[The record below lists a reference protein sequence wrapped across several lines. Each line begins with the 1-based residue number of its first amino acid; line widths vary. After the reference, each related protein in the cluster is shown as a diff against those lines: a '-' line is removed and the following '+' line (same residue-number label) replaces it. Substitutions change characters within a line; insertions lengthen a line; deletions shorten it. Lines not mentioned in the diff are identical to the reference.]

1 MDNTADKTDKYI
13 GMVLDD
19 RYEILERIGYGGM
32 SVVYKALCHRLN
44 RYDAIKILRDDLS
57 ADGESRER
65 FQAESQAIAMLSHPN
80 IVSVYDVGH
89 VDDIDYI
96 VMELVDGIT
105 LKQYMQKKGALSWK
119 ETLHFSTQIAKA
131 LAHAHGRGIIHRD
144 IKPQNIMLLRD
155 GTIKVADFGIAEL
168 QSSLTGTSD
177 QAVGSV
183 HYMAPEQAK
192 GAVADARSDIY
203 SLGIVMYEML
213 TGELPYT
220 GETPEEVAIK
230 HINGSPV
237 PPREIRDDIPE
248 NMEKIVLKAMSS
260 DLQSRYQSADELL
273 ADLENFRKHQAA
285 AEVRSNI
292 APDVAPIEERGVL
305 PKEQYR
311 QKKKRSSK
319 VTILSGVF
327 GVIIFIIAI
336 SAFLWNFWLKGIFT
350 EGERIQ
356 VPNFVGQN
364 CDDVMNDSQYK
375 GVYNFKVNVVVDQ
388 KSQTGTVLSQ
398 SPEAGS
404 SMSMVSEGINVVLN
418 ISSGHSSVA
427 IPDIPSGRYSE
438 AEATQILEQAGFV
451 VSTEQTPSDT
461 IQKGYVVSTSPSSG
475 EKLDVGSTVYIMVS
489 SGPEIKKVAMP
500 NLVGRTAADA
510 KAKLTQS
517 NLELGS
523 VSYVEKQYDDNSM
536 YGLVIWQSVDAN
548 TQVDEGTKIYLQI
561 SQKPAQTTQNSAG

>member
-1 MDNTADKTDKYI
+1 MDNTTDKDKYI
-13 GMVLDD
+13 GRILDD

-57 ADGESRER
+57 ADSESRER

-89 VDDIDYI
+89 LDDIEYI

-131 LAHAHGRGIIHRD
+131 LSHAHERGIIHRD
-144 IKPQNIMLLRD
+144 IKPQNIMLLKD

-168 QSSLTGTSD
+168 QSSLSGSSD

-213 TGELPYT
+213 TGVLPYT
-220 GETPEEVAIK
+220 GETPEEIAIK
-230 HINGSPV
+230 HINGNPV
-237 PPREIRDDIPE
+237 PPHEIKEDIPE
-248 NMEKIVLKAMSS
+248 QLENIVLKAMSS
-260 DLQSRYQSADELL
+260 DLQTRYQSADELL
-273 ADLENFRKHQAA
+273 GDLEDFRKHQAT
-285 AEVRSNI
+285 AEVRSHI
-292 APDVAPIEERGVL
+292 APDVAPIQERCEV

-311 QKKKRSSK
+311 QRKKRSRK
-319 VTILSGVF
+319 VTMLSGIF
-327 GVIIFIIAI
+327 GVAIFIIALV
-336 SAFLWNFWLKGIFT
+336 AFLWNFWLKDVFT
-350 EGERIQ
+350 EGERIE

-364 CDDVMNDSQYK
+364 CDTVMNDAQYK
-375 GVYNFKVNVVVDQ
+375 GVYNFEVKVVVDQ
-388 KSQTGTVLSQ
+388 DTASGTILSQ

-404 SMSMVSEGINVVLN
+404 SMSMVTEGINVVLN
-418 ISSGHSSVA
+418 ISSGYSSIE
-427 IPDIPSGRYSE
+427 IPDIPTGRYTES
-438 AEATQILEQAGFV
+438 EATQILEEAGFV
-451 VSTEQTPSDT
+451 VSSEKTPSDT
-461 IQKGYVVSTSPSSG
+461 IKEGYVVSTSPASG

-489 SGPEIKKVAMP
+489 SGPEVKQVDMP
-500 NLVGRTAADA
+500 NLVGRTEADA
-510 KAKLTQS
+510 KAKLTLN
-517 NLELGS
+517 NLDLGS
-523 VSYVEKQYDDNSM
+523 VSYVEKTCDDDSM

-548 TQVDEGTKIYLQI
+548 TKVDEGTEIYLQI
-561 SQKPAQTTQNSAG
+561 SKKPAQASASKTG